1 MAETNILDNKRIVLG
16 VTGSIACY
24 KSIDLASKLTQAGAE
39 VDVILT
45 RSAQE
50 FISALTFRSLT
61 HRRVITDLFDEES
74 EDPVEHI
81 ALAKKADI
89 LVVAPATANVI
100 AKMKYGF
107 ADDAL
112 TATIL
117 ATNSP
122 ILVAP
127 AMESNMWQNDA
138 TQENIATLIKR
149 GIKFIGPAEG
159 HLASGGSGYGRLES
173 IDTIMNGIS
182 NILEQTTD
190 LKEKHIIISA
200 GGTQE
205 PIDAVRVITNRSS
218 GKQGY
223 ALASAAVSRGARV
236 TLITAPTSL
245 PDPPGAKVVHINT
258 AREMLKGVTAAIKD
272 AGDALIMAAAVAD
285 WESDKQSKVKL
296 KKIAG
301 ENTMS
306 LSLKQTPDILKAV
319 STEKIIKIGFAAET
333 ENLINNATEKL
344 NEKDLDMIIAND
356 VSSTDSGFSVDNN
369 RVVILDKKGTQTELP
384 LLTKLEV
391 ADHIMDR
398 LSELL

>member
-89 LVVAPATANVI
+89 LVVAPATANVL

-159 HLASGGSGYGRLES
+159 HLASGGSGQGRLES

-356 VSSTDSGFSVDNN
+356 ESSTDSGFSVDNN

>member
-89 LVVAPATANVI
+89 LVVAPATANVL

>member
-24 KSIDLASKLTQAGAE
+24 KSIDLASKLTQAVAE

-89 LVVAPATANVI
+89 LVVAPATANVL

-127 AMESNMWQNDA
+127 AMESNMLQNDA

-159 HLASGGSGYGRLES
+159 HLASGGSGQGRLES

-344 NEKDLDMIIAND
+344 NEKDLDIIIAND

>member
-89 LVVAPATANVI
+89 LVVAPATANVL

-127 AMESNMWQNDA
+127 AMESNMWQNAA

-159 HLASGGSGYGRLES
+159 HLASGGSGQGRLES

-344 NEKDLDMIIAND
+344 NEKDLDIIIAND

>member
-1 MAETNILDNKRIVLG
+1 MADTNILDNKRIVLG

-89 LVVAPATANVI
+89 LVVAPATANVL

-127 AMESNMWQNDA
+127 A
-138 TQENIATLIKR
+138 
-149 GIKFIGPAEG
+149 
-159 HLASGGSGYGRLES
+159 
-173 IDTIMNGIS
+173 
-182 NILEQTTD
+182 
-190 LKEKHIIISA
+190 
-200 GGTQE
+200 
-205 PIDAVRVITNRSS
+205 
-218 GKQGY
+218 
-223 ALASAAVSRGARV
+223 
-236 TLITAPTSL
+236 
-245 PDPPGAKVVHINT
+245 
-258 AREMLKGVTAAIKD
+258 
-272 AGDALIMAAAVAD
+272 
-285 WESDKQSKVKL
+285 
-296 KKIAG
+296 
-301 ENTMS
+301 
-306 LSLKQTPDILKAV
+306 LSLI
-319 STEKIIKIGFAAET
+319 
-333 ENLINNATEKL
+333 
-344 NEKDLDMIIAND
+344 
-356 VSSTDSGFSVDNN
+356 
-369 RVVILDKKGTQTELP
+369 
-384 LLTKLEV
+384 
-391 ADHIMDR
+391 HI
-398 LSELL
+398 

>member
-89 LVVAPATANVI
+89 LVVAPATANVL

-182 NILEQTTD
+182 NILEQPTD

>member
-344 NEKDLDMIIAND
+344 NEKDLDIIIAND

>member
-89 LVVAPATANVI
+89 LVVAPATANVL

-182 NILEQTTD
+182 KILEQTTD

-319 STEKIIKIGFAAET
+319 SAEKIIKVGFAAET

-344 NEKDLDMIIAND
+344 TEKDLDMIIAND

>member
-1 MAETNILDNKRIVLG
+1 MADTNILDNKRIVLG

-89 LVVAPATANVI
+89 LVVAPATANVL

-173 IDTIMNGIS
+173 IDTIINGIS

-285 WESDKQSKVKL
+285 WESDNQSKVKL

-369 RVVILDKKGTQTELP
+369 RVVILDK
-384 LLTKLEV
+384 
-391 ADHIMDR
+391 
-398 LSELL
+398 

>member
-1 MAETNILDNKRIVLG
+1 M
-16 VTGSIACY
+16 
-24 KSIDLASKLTQAGAE
+24 
-39 VDVILT
+39 
-45 RSAQE
+45 
-50 FISALTFRSLT
+50 
-61 HRRVITDLFDEES
+61 
-74 EDPVEHI
+74 
-81 ALAKKADI
+81 
-89 LVVAPATANVI
+89 
-100 AKMKYGF
+100 
-107 ADDAL
+107 
-112 TATIL
+112 
-117 ATNSP
+117 
-122 ILVAP
+122 
-127 AMESNMWQNDA
+127 
-138 TQENIATLIKR
+138 
-149 GIKFIGPAEG
+149 
-159 HLASGGSGYGRLES
+159 
-173 IDTIMNGIS
+173 
-182 NILEQTTD
+182 
-190 LKEKHIIISA
+190 
-200 GGTQE
+200 
-205 PIDAVRVITNRSS
+205 ITNRSS

>member
-1 MAETNILDNKRIVLG
+1 MAEIDILENKRIVLG

-24 KSIDLASKLTQAGAE
+24 KAIDLASKLTQAGAN

-50 FISALTFRSLT
+50 FISAITFRSLT
-61 HRRVITDLFDEES
+61 HRKVITDLFDAES
-74 EDPVEHI
+74 EDPIEHI
-81 ALAKKADI
+81 ALAKNADMI
-89 LVVAPATANVI
+89 VVAPATANI
-100 AKMKYGF
+100 LAKMKYGF

-117 ATNSP
+117 ATTSP
-122 ILVAP
+122 IVVAP
-127 AMESNMWQNDA
+127 AMESNMWANNA
-138 TQENIATLIKR
+138 TQENITTLIKR
-149 GIKFIGPAEG
+149 GVKFIGPVEG
-159 HLASGGSGYGRLES
+159 HLASGGSGYGRFES
-173 IDTIMNGIS
+173 VDSIISGIQ

-190 LKEKHIIISA
+190 LKEKHIVISA

-236 TLITAPTSL
+236 TLVTAPTAL
-245 PDPPGAKVVHINT
+245 PDPPGATIVKINT
-258 AREMLKGVTAAIKD
+258 AREMLKGVTDAVKD
-272 AGDALIMAAAVAD
+272 NGDALIMAAAVAD
-285 WESDKQSKVKL
+285 WESDNQSKNKI
-296 KKIAG
+296 KKTAG

-306 LSLKQTPDILKAV
+306 ISLKQTPDILKAM
-319 STEKIIKIGFAAET
+319 SDEKIIKIGFAAET
-333 ENLINNATEKL
+333 ENLIENATEKL
-344 NEKDLDMIIAND
+344 KEKKLDMIVAND
-356 VSSTDSGFSVDNN
+356 VSSKDSGFNVDNN
-369 RVVILDKKGTQTELP
+369 RVVILDKKGSKTELP
-384 LLTKLEV
+384 LISKLQV

>member
-89 LVVAPATANVI
+89 LVVAPATANVL
-100 AKMKYGF
+100 ANMKYGF

-356 VSSTDSGFSVDNN
+356 VSSTDSGFCVDNN

>member
-1 MAETNILDNKRIVLG
+1 MSETNILDNKRIVLG

-89 LVVAPATANVI
+89 LVVAPATANVL

>member
-89 LVVAPATANVI
+89 LVVAPATANVL

-149 GIKFIGPAEG
+149 GIKFIGPPEG

-245 PDPPGAKVVHINT
+245 PDPPGA
-258 AREMLKGVTAAIKD
+258 
-272 AGDALIMAAAVAD
+272 
-285 WESDKQSKVKL
+285 
-296 KKIAG
+296 
-301 ENTMS
+301 
-306 LSLKQTPDILKAV
+306 
-319 STEKIIKIGFAAET
+319 
-333 ENLINNATEKL
+333 
-344 NEKDLDMIIAND
+344 
-356 VSSTDSGFSVDNN
+356 
-369 RVVILDKKGTQTELP
+369 
-384 LLTKLEV
+384 
-391 ADHIMDR
+391 
-398 LSELL
+398 

>member
-89 LVVAPATANVI
+89 LVVAPATANVL

-159 HLASGGSGYGRLES
+159 HLASGGSGQGRLES

>member
-1 MAETNILDNKRIVLG
+1 MADTNILDNKRIVLG

-89 LVVAPATANVI
+89 LVVAPATANVL

-173 IDTIMNGIS
+173 IDTIINGIS

-285 WESDKQSKVKL
+285 WESDNQSKVKL

-369 RVVILDKKGTQTELP
+369 RVVILDKKGKQTELP

>member
-89 LVVAPATANVI
+89 LVVAPATANVL

-127 AMESNMWQNDA
+127 ALESNMWQNDA

>member
-1 MAETNILDNKRIVLG
+1 M
-16 VTGSIACY
+16 
-24 KSIDLASKLTQAGAE
+24 
-39 VDVILT
+39 
-45 RSAQE
+45 
-50 FISALTFRSLT
+50 T

-89 LVVAPATANVI
+89 LVVAPATANVL

-159 HLASGGSGYGRLES
+159 HLASGGSGQGRLES

-344 NEKDLDMIIAND
+344 NEKDLDIIIAND

>member
-89 LVVAPATANVI
+89 LVVAPATANVL

-122 ILVAP
+122 VLVAP

-149 GIKFIGPAEG
+149 GIKFVGPAEG

-182 NILEQTTD
+182 EILEQTTD
-190 LKEKHIIISA
+190 LKEKHIVISA

>member
-89 LVVAPATANVI
+89 LVVAPATANVL

-344 NEKDLDMIIAND
+344 NEKDLDIIIAND

>member
-89 LVVAPATANVI
+89 LVVAPATANVL

-182 NILEQTTD
+182 KILEQTTD

-344 NEKDLDMIIAND
+344 TEKDLDMIIAND

>member
-159 HLASGGSGYGRLES
+159 HLASGGSGQGRLES

-344 NEKDLDMIIAND
+344 NEKDLDIIIAND

>member
-89 LVVAPATANVI
+89 LVVAPATANVL

-159 HLASGGSGYGRLES
+159 HLASGGSGQGRLES

-344 NEKDLDMIIAND
+344 NEKDLDIIIAND

>member
-1 MAETNILDNKRIVLG
+1 MADTNILDNKRIVLG

-61 HRRVITDLFDEES
+61 HRRVITELFDEES

-89 LVVAPATANVI
+89 LVVAPATANVL

-173 IDTIMNGIS
+173 IDTIINGIS

-285 WESDKQSKVKL
+285 WESDNQSKVKL
-296 KKIAG
+296 KKIACD
-301 ENTMS
+301 
-306 LSLKQTPDILKAV
+306 TPVCCLLYTSD
-319 STEKIIKIGFAAET
+319 AADE
-333 ENLINNATEKL
+333 
-344 NEKDLDMIIAND
+344 
-356 VSSTDSGFSVDNN
+356 
-369 RVVILDKKGTQTELP
+369 
-384 LLTKLEV
+384 
-391 ADHIMDR
+391 
-398 LSELL
+398 

>member
-89 LVVAPATANVI
+89 LVVAPATANVL

-319 STEKIIKIGFAAET
+319 SAEKIIKVGFAAET

-344 NEKDLDMIIAND
+344 TEKDLDMIIAND

>member
-1 MAETNILDNKRIVLG
+1 MADTNILDNKRIVLG

-89 LVVAPATANVI
+89 LVVAPATANVL

-173 IDTIMNGIS
+173 IDTIINGIS

-285 WESDKQSKVKL
+285 WESDNQSKVKL

-369 RVVILDKKGTQTELP
+369 RVVILDKKGKQTELH